1 MTSFYSRYWPYVN
14 AGYMLIKGRLGGRP
28 FPWYVNYFITSK
40 CNLNCSYCYVDINAG
55 PEKDPSLEQ
64 IRHTIDALYRLGT
77 RYVCLLGGEPLLHPK
92 FEEIVDY
99 LLAKGML
106 VSVNT
111 NGTIIGRQDHV
122 LRKIHRVA
130 VSFEGT
136 SEANDKD
143 RGRGTYDKIVRNL
156 RTMRERGIRN
166 FCIQATI
173 SDNTMDG
180 WEHVL
185 DVAREV
191 GCTVLLDE
199 VTGAPPAS
207 GNRTHIWRRIDE
219 LKRQGAPIEN
229 TPEAIGNMISYGAA
243 IDASEVYKD
252 ASVPETVRGFV
263 DKYGECPMGRYNAFL
278 DYDGTFYPCVTL
290 WGRNGQNVFKTSVE
304 EAYRAMSCETCH
316 LCHARPNYQTTYLF
330 ASRRL
335 GTFFNFARHALSR
348 YNYTATK

>member
-143 RGRGTYDKIVRNL
+143 RGRGTYDKIVLPGSSTERISGRSL
-156 RTMRERGIRN
+156 RRVGSPPDRCTEKAPSFFACRQTSAYSLMLMR
-166 FCIQATI
+166 
-173 SDNTMDG
+173 
-180 WEHVL
+180 
-185 DVAREV
+185 
-191 GCTVLLDE
+191 
-199 VTGAPPAS
+199 
-207 GNRTHIWRRIDE
+207 WRDLSRI
-219 LKRQGAPIEN
+219 
-229 TPEAIGNMISYGAA
+229 
-243 IDASEVYKD
+243 
-252 ASVPETVRGFV
+252 
-263 DKYGECPMGRYNAFL
+263 
-278 DYDGTFYPCVTL
+278 
-290 WGRNGQNVFKTSVE
+290 
-304 EAYRAMSCETCH
+304 
-316 LCHARPNYQTTYLF
+316 LF
-330 ASRRL
+330 A
-335 GTFFNFARHALSR
+335 
-348 YNYTATK
+348 